1 MVTKNKKSQK
11 KINLLNMS
19 DIEKGK
25 VLRELRQNLRQK
37 IIEAKLWQS
46 FINAENITINGETI
60 QWKNIDLKGL
70 TLNEF

>member
-11 KINLLNMS
+11 KINLLKMS
-19 DIEKGK
+19 DIEKTK

-46 FINAENITINGETI
+46 LVNTENIIINGETI
-60 QWKNIDLKGL
+60 QWKNIGLKGL

>member
-1 MVTKNKKSQK
+1 MVTKNKKSHK
-11 KINLLNMS
+11 KINLLDMP
-19 DIEKGK
+19 DTEKIK
-25 VLRELRQNLRQK
+25 TIRELKQDLRQK

-46 FINAENITINGETI
+46 FVNAENITINGETI

>member
-1 MVTKNKKSQK
+1 MVTKNKKSHK
-11 KINLLNMS
+11 KINLLDMP
-19 DIEKGK
+19 DTEKIK
-25 VLRELRQNLRQK
+25 KIRELKQDLRQK

-46 FINAENITINGETI
+46 FVNAENITINGETI

>member
-19 DIEKGK
+19 DIEKSK

-70 TLNEF
+70 TINEF

>member
-1 MVTKNKKSQK
+1 MPDTE
-11 KINLLNMS
+11 KIKT
-19 DIEKGK
+19 I
-25 VLRELRQNLRQK
+25 RELKQDLRQK

-46 FINAENITINGETI
+46 FVNAENITINGETI

>member
-1 MVTKNKKSQK
+1 MRAKKSHK
-11 KINLLNMS
+11 KINLLDMPDS
-19 DIEKGK
+19 EKIKTIGELK
-25 VLRELRQNLRQK
+25 QDLRRK

-60 QWKNIDLKGL
+60 QWETIDLKGL